1 MVDISREQIKKHKGF
16 LAVFSFLKYTIF
28 LLIYSI
34 AKVLK
39 KPLMIALKLFVS
51 ICSL

>member
-1 MVDISREQIKKHKGF
+1 MVDISREQIKNKGF
-16 LAVFSFLKYTIF
+16 LAIFSFLKYTIF
-28 LLIYSI
+28 MLIYSI
-34 AKVLK
+34 AKVL